1 MLSFS
6 IPNLPM
12 TASANPLA
20 QRIQELLD
28 FDKRLYFV
36 LLLLLFILIRYLTN
50 TLIIEAIPDSQN
62 LVNSGALTYFYI
74 FNSLGYLATPILLLF
89 KFTLISFLIWIASFA
104 LGYKVP
110 YKELWKFALVAE
122 TIFLLPELLRFLIY
136 LNPSQAVSYLEIEL
150 NRPFSMLSLVGFDQV
165 EEKYLYPLA
174 TINIFEII
182 YGAAWVFGFLSISR
196 RSISESIWV
205 ILLGYFFPLTIYLV
219 WYIMVYR

>member
-1 MLSFS
+1 M
-6 IPNLPM
+6 I
-12 TASANPLA
+12 ASANPLA

-62 LVNSGALTYFYI
+62 LANSGALTFFYI

-104 LGYKVP
+104 LGYKVS